1 MKNEFD
7 HDIDIREKVI
17 KQIFII
23 HKNIINNAVK
33 ILEKENFSK
42 TEIMILFMVKKKQYK
57 ATDLAKEI
65 GISGSTLTGVVDR
78 LVERGY
84 LKRIRDKK
92 DRRIVLIESDELLK
106 EKVDKVY
113 KKVLTIMKDSEMILA
128 DEWWEGLS
136 YNLKIIDEVLEEKK
150 LELE

>member
-1 MKNEFD
+1 
-7 HDIDIREKVI
+7 
-17 KQIFII
+17 
-23 HKNIINNAVK
+23 
-33 ILEKENFSK
+33 
-42 TEIMILFMVKKKQYK
+42 MILFMVKKKQYK

-128 DEWWEGLS
+128 DEWWESLS

>member
-42 TEIMILFMVKKKQYK
+42 TEIMILFMMKKKQYK

-128 DEWWEGLS
+128 DEWWESLS

>member
-128 DEWWEGLS
+128 DEWWESLS